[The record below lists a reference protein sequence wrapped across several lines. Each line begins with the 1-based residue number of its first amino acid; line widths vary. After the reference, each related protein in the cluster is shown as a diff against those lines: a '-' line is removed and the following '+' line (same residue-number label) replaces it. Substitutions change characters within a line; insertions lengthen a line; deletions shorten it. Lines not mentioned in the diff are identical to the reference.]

1 MLDARQH
8 TAEHSLRMAD
18 LVERTGVSAQTIRYY
33 VNQGLLPQPRKSA
46 RNMAWYSETHVEQI
60 RLIRALQKE
69 HFLPLVAIRAALHE
83 SDDYPLTRHQRQLIG
98 EARQRI
104 LNRRKPSPA
113 AALGVVARELGISAD
128 DLAELRQQHLLSGAT
143 DDAES
148 DIAILRIWAVFQR
161 NGLDARSGFRPRDLA
176 AIHDVIDLL
185 FDREMRIFSAHL
197 GDLPVERV
205 DTVLSEAVPAISDL
219 IGILNERRIAR
230 YAARFPDDPTE
241 E

>member
-1 MLDARQH
+1 MLDARPH
-8 TAEHSLRMAD
+8 AAEHTLRMAD

-83 SDDYPLTRHQRQLIG
+83 SDDYPLTRHQRQLIS

-104 LNRRKPSPA
+104 LNRRTSPPA

-128 DLAELRQQHLLSGAT
+128 NLAELRQQQLISGAS

-148 DIAILRIWAVFQR
+148 DIAILHIWAALQR
-161 NGLDARSGFRPRDLA
+161 SGLDAHSGFRPRDLA
-176 AIHDVIDLL
+176 VVHDVIDLL
-185 FDREMRIFSAHL
+185 FDRELRIFSEHL
-197 GDLPVERV
+197 RELPVERV
-205 DTVLSEAVPAISDL
+205 DTVLSEAVPAIGRL
-219 IGILNERRIAR
+219 IGLLNERRIAR
-230 YAARFPDDPTE
+230 YVARFPDDPTE